1 MYHKPRNQRQQQ
13 RQQLQSNPRQSH
25 SHGRQSQH
33 GQNVNSP
40 LANGMVSMATSGGN
54 HRFEPLRSLFLGD
67 LSYFCNEQH
76 IYVLFASHGPI
87 VAINLCRG
95 SNGETLYYAFVELS
109 SEEATVKAWRE
120 LNGKEFMGR
129 FLR

>member
-1 MYHKPRNQRQQQ
+1 
-13 RQQLQSNPRQSH
+13 
-25 SHGRQSQH
+25 
-33 GQNVNSP
+33 
-40 LANGMVSMATSGGN
+40 MVSMANSGGN
-54 HRFEPLRSLFLGD
+54 HRFEPSRSLFLGD

-76 IYVLFASHGPI
+76 ISVLFAPYGPI
-87 VAINLCRG
+87 FAINLCRG
-95 SNGETLYYAFVELS
+95 NNGETLYYAFVELS